1 MNDMIKKVNDFCEQS
16 DELIVEAMKM
26 AFGMEEVTLEDIMSG
41 VVNITPEQFQMFQKL
56 MKYYMLTKEIVKD
69 QTRMLVDMNDKLD
82 KVLEKLEK

>member
-26 AFGMEEVTLEDIMSG
+26 AFGMEEVTLEDIVSG
-41 VVNITPEQFQMFQKL
+41 VVDITPEQFQMFQKL
-56 MKYYMLTKEIVKD
+56 MKYYMLTKEIAKD

-82 KVLEKLEK
+82 KVLERLEW